1 MTIRFARFASPL
13 LLIAAAATAAAAEH
27 KAAEEEKPAATHAAK
42 PEMPAKG
49 ETPAKG
55 EATAKGEA
63 AGKDESPASADTL
76 SAAEQLK
83 MIKRPSRFK
92 ARAKAE
98 AQEAAAGERTA
109 DGEHFALNPTPPLPV
124 RPPVAIPKPLHPAHE
139 THARTKPKWIR
150 AAHVAPEAAAE
161 HKPLPAKETANPIVP
176 VALLTTA
183 APMTGIP
190 GSPAHAPHWTYEG
203 ATGPNVWAQLSPEF
217 ATCATG
223 SRQSPI
229 DIREGIK
236 LELEPV
242 QFEYRQSGFQVID
255 NGHTIQANVA
265 AGNYMRVMGRRFQLV
280 QFHFHRPSE
289 ELIDGRPA
297 EMEVHMV
304 HKDPD
309 GKLAVVAVLLERGTR
324 QAAIQQVWNNLPL
337 EKNEEVA
344 AGSRI
349 DPTQLL
355 PENRKYYAYMG
366 SLTTPPCTEGV
377 LWIVMKQ
384 PVQASSDQLD
394 LFARLYPMNA
404 RPVQATAGRLIKESN

>member
-1 MTIRFARFASPL
+1 MTPRFAHIAVPL
-13 LLIAAAATAAAAEH
+13 LLCAAAAVGAAEH
-27 KAAEEEKPAATHAAK
+27 KPVEEDKPAGAHAAK
-42 PEMPAKG
+42 NESPAKG
-49 ETPAKG
+49 ETAARDASAAKDD
-55 EATAKGEA
+55 A
-63 AGKDESPASADTL
+63 AESP

-92 ARAKAE
+92 ARAKAD
-98 AQEAAAGERTA
+98 AEAADAGELTA
-109 DGEHFALNPTPPLPV
+109 DGQHRALNPTPRLPV
-124 RPPVAIPKPLHPAHE
+124 RPPVTIPKPLHPVQDAHPP
-139 THARTKPKWIR
+139 RKPKWIR
-150 AAHVAPEAAAE
+150 AAHVAPESMADR
-161 HKPLPAKETANPIVP
+161 KTPTAKEPPAVITP
-176 VALLTTA
+176 VALVAPPIPAVGAIPLPGHA
-183 APMTGIP
+183 A
-190 GSPAHAPHWTYEG
+190 HWTYEG
-203 ATGPNVWAQLSPEF
+203 TTGPNTWAQLSPEF

-236 LELEPV
+236 LDLEPV

-265 AGNYMRVMGRRFQLV
+265 PGNYMRVMGRRFQLV

-297 EMEVHMV
+297 EMEMHMV

-309 GKLAVVAVLLERGTR
+309 GRLAVVAVLLERGTR

-344 AGSRI
+344 AASRI
-349 DPTQLL
+349 DPNQLL
-355 PENRKYYAYMG
+355 PDNRKYYAYMG

-384 PVQASSDQLD
+384 PVQAASDQID